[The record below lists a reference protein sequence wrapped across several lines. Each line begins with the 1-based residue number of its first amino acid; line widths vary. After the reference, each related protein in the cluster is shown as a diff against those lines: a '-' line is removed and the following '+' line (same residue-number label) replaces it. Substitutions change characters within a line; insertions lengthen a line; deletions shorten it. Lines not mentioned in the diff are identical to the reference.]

1 MFKDYIQCQGK
12 IVKENVQF
20 DCSWN
25 LNWLSILK
33 YKFLERKKNKINTKF
48 PNSMPFI
55 YIIFKLKY

>member
-33 YKFLERKKNKINTKF
+33 YKYLETKKNKINSNF
-48 PNSMPFI
+48 PNSMI
-55 YIIFKLKY
+55 